1 MDEYIRD
8 TRSNTER
15 LIKRIKDFALRSQII
30 IFFLGLII
38 LAMNVGTCWKVY
50 QELPLADAYS
60 RPLMAEQSKMFYDS
74 GLSEPLPVFVLKI
87 TMLVSKADPVKII
100 KVQGLLIFIAL
111 YFALIYAVI
120 PRYGFGAALYA
131 GVFAAANP
139 YLGYYAMTGT
149 SFMYA
154 ALFLV
159 LFFKYADSH
168 KLTKKN
174 AVLAGLF
181 ASAALLSRFGSIWFL
196 LLHTLFFLPQYRD
209 KKILKHAL
217 LYTLLALFLTSPYL
231 FYQKKQFGNM
241 LYYQEANISTLLNI
255 SNRAKN
261 LNKPVYTEPV
271 SILKSIVGDKD
282 GVFYVITNPVKGFIR
297 ALSFELP
304 RTVHYKLG
312 IFLAFL
318 GFYFSFVQR
327 RKDLVVLF
335 LSSFIPV
342 CFMADMYLV
351 KFQGGIGLCYYLM
364 PFLAISALAG
374 FGLQEISFYL
384 AKQLSTYMKKQSSL

>member
-1 MDEYIRD
+1 
-8 TRSNTER
+8 
-15 LIKRIKDFALRSQII
+15 
-30 IFFLGLII
+30 
-38 LAMNVGTCWKVY
+38 
-50 QELPLADAYS
+50 
-60 RPLMAEQSKMFYDS
+60 
-74 GLSEPLPVFVLKI
+74 
-87 TMLVSKADPVKII
+87 
-100 KVQGLLIFIAL
+100 
-111 YFALIYAVI
+111 
-120 PRYGFGAALYA
+120 
-131 GVFAAANP
+131 
-139 YLGYYAMTGT
+139 
-149 SFMYA
+149 
-154 ALFLV
+154 
-159 LFFKYADSH
+159 
-168 KLTKKN
+168 
-174 AVLAGLF
+174 
-181 ASAALLSRFGSIWFL
+181 
-196 LLHTLFFLPQYRD
+196 
-209 KKILKHAL
+209 
-217 LYTLLALFLTSPYL
+217 
-231 FYQKKQFGNM
+231 M